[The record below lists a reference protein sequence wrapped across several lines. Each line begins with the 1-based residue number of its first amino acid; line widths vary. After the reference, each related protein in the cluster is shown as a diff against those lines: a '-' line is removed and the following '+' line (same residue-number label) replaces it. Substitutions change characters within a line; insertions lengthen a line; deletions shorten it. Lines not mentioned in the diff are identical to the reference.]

1 MKQTTTLLIKYDLLT
16 TEVYMTMVDSNGP
29 ILIFWWD
36 DLLCI
41 KKTFLRI
48 FRTIYFLKP
57 GDDFIGIDRNSSSV
71 IIGSSWHSIHS
82 KSRAQAVPPG
92 LKNKQL
98 WCISYIPPSIKFN
111 VYPVQ
116 PCAQENH
123 GGPMSEIRLYFFFIF
138 VSVICH
144 LGKPQY
150 FRQQSHHHWRT
161 SRTQLDRIPRRTL
174 GKY

>member
-116 PCAQENH
+116 PCAQEKPWRSYVRN
-123 GGPMSEIRLYFFFIF
+123 PFVFFLYL
-138 VSVICH
+138 C
-144 LGKPQY
+144 L
-150 FRQQSHHHWRT
+150 
-161 SRTQLDRIPRRTL
+161 
-174 GKY
+174 